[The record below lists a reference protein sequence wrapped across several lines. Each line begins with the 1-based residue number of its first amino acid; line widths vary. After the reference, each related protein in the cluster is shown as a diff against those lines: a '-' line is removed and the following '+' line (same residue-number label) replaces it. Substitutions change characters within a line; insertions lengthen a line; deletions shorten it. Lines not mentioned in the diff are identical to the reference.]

1 MSEPSNVVVE
11 TVGPIDWI
19 RLNRPEMR
27 NAIARDSAER
37 VTEALRASERRGAR
51 VVVLTGSGGSFCSG
65 ADLKAE
71 GVDLGDPSSI
81 RSILVEAYHP
91 LLLTMTRIPIP
102 VVAAVDGIAAGI
114 GCDLALAADLRLASA
129 RAAFS
134 QIFVQVGLIPDGGGT
149 FTLPRL
155 VGMTRAMEMALTGRK
170 VPADE
175 ALAWGMINHVFP
187 TETFGDEVRAYVED
201 LATRA
206 PLSMAR
212 SKQAIREACEAV
224 TFERSLQREAELQG
238 DLFASRDFVEGVTA
252 FVEKRKPTF
261 EGC

>member
-1 MSEPSNVVVE
+1 
-11 TVGPIDWI
+11 
-19 RLNRPEMR
+19 
-27 NAIARDSAER
+27 
-37 VTEALRASERRGAR
+37 
-51 VVVLTGSGGSFCSG
+51 
-65 ADLKAE
+65 
-71 GVDLGDPSSI
+71 
-81 RSILVEAYHP
+81 
-91 LLLTMTRIPIP
+91 
-102 VVAAVDGIAAGI
+102 
-114 GCDLALAADLRLASA
+114 
-129 RAAFS
+129 
-134 QIFVQVGLIPDGGGT
+134 
-149 FTLPRL
+149 
-155 VGMTRAMEMALTGRK
+155 
-170 VPADE
+170 
-175 ALAWGMINHVFP
+175 MINHVFP